1 MPHLDAEAGAALL
14 ALGPPLHH
22 LLDCP
27 ACRQRLRLAL
37 IPPGSTTRYSRG
49 AEAGDAPTF
58 AESLFRRALH
68 HAAESEIEL
77 AESSTEAAGV
87 FTDFLSLPLATR
99 LATPPFHHPE
109 LCSPGFAQHLLRL
122 AEDDSAEP
130 LLALH
135 QASLALS
142 LLDDVV
148 ISEETVQLRA
158 RALQVVASSQRRR
171 GLLDL
176 ASDTLV
182 IASTLLDAEPLD
194 AYPRALLCRC
204 LAAVRRDQRRLD
216 EALALLERAGRL
228 LTSCS
233 DWPGLAQTRLAQAW
247 ILLEEMEHVDAL
259 ALLSEALALLDPATQ
274 PRLAFDC
281 LHALALVQAELG
293 LEDSVR
299 VTLAALRQLRPLLPD
314 HPDLRVRWISAQAS
328 WRLDESPDAIK
339 RLRRVF
345 KALRSRGTPV
355 EAATAAL
362 ELALWALQASPAR
375 PRLLAEL
382 HDDLAADARLPLHLW
397 QVVSFALSFA
407 ELQLG
412 YVLDLLSSALRYLEM
427 AQFNPDLPFHPL
439 QDPDDVLLWT
449 DLSLS
454 AREASALAAGVQLD
468 QGLPTT
474 PLGRLRLAWAH
485 ETLTGIRVE

>member
-1 MPHLDAEAGAALL
+1 
-14 ALGPPLHH
+14 
-22 LLDCP
+22 
-27 ACRQRLRLAL
+27 
-37 IPPGSTTRYSRG
+37 
-49 AEAGDAPTF
+49 
-58 AESLFRRALH
+58 
-68 HAAESEIEL
+68 
-77 AESSTEAAGV
+77 
-87 FTDFLSLPLATR
+87 
-99 LATPPFHHPE
+99 
-109 LCSPGFAQHLLRL
+109 
-122 AEDDSAEP
+122 
-130 LLALH
+130 
-135 QASLALS
+135 
-142 LLDDVV
+142 
-148 ISEETVQLRA
+148 
-158 RALQVVASSQRRR
+158 
-171 GLLDL
+171 
-176 ASDTLV
+176 
-182 IASTLLDAEPLD
+182 
-194 AYPRALLCRC
+194 
-204 LAAVRRDQRRLD
+204 
-216 EALALLERAGRL
+216 
-228 LTSCS
+228 
-233 DWPGLAQTRLAQAW
+233 
-247 ILLEEMEHVDAL
+247 MEHVDAL